1 MMPDFLQFSLWSAI
15 FAIVAG
21 YLIGS
26 IPTGV
31 ILARLFRGPDPR
43 TVGSTHTGATN
54 VFRNINPAAGV
65 LTGVFDF
72 VKGALAVWLVQL
84 LFPSPWVIPLAGT
97 AAVAGHCW
105 PAFLNFR
112 GGMGVATAAGLALW
126 QFPVVTPIFAA
137 AYLAVN
143 HFMKHQARTMMLVSA
158 LLPLMLLPFRP
169 APEKMALA
177 VGMAVVLVI
186 RWSSD
191 FYRVYD

>member
-1 MMPDFLQFSLWSAI
+1 MPEFLQLSIWGAL
-15 FAIVAG
+15 FALLAG

-31 ILARLFRGPDPR
+31 IMARLFRAPDPR
-43 TVGSTHTGATN
+43 VTGSTHTGASN
-54 VFRNINPAAGV
+54 VFRSAGPV
-65 LTGVFDF
+65 AGALTGAFDF
-72 VKGALAVWLVQL
+72 AKGALAVWLVQL
-84 LFPSPWVIPLAGT
+84 IFPSPWVIPLTGA

-105 PAFLNFR
+105 PIFTNFH

-126 QFPVVTPIFAA
+126 QFPLVIPMFAA
-137 AYLAVN
+137 AYLAINYFVR
-143 HFMKHQARTMMLVSA
+143 HQARTMMMVAA

-177 VGMAVVLVI
+177 AGMAVMLVI
-186 RWSSD
+186 RWASD